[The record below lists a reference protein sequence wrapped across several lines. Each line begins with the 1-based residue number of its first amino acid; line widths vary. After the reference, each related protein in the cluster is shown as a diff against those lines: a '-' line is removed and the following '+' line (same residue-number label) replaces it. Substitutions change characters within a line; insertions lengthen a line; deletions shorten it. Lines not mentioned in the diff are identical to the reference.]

1 MSNNRDFDCILLCE
15 GSSDKLILESYLKFK
30 FKCELLEDIIKV
42 SRYKSDP
49 YDAAVM
55 SYPDSKSKNKNY
67 KIAVCSVKG
76 CTYFNKVIADLLE
89 EIKNDTL
96 SFKHIFILT
105 DNDSKEETKNRLE
118 DIVLKINEKASSKIK
133 YGIDCIGKWES
144 FSVKKSSGEVEV
156 NLSFCYQIIPDDNIG
171 CIESLAF
178 ENYLFN
184 PDFCKKHLIDSKE
197 ENEKANFL
205 SEWPKSKEVVRSF
218 VDEQLNKL
226 KYLSKRQNNIKAKF
240 NVALS
245 VIDPK
250 NFRIDVSEIYD
261 HLIKDNNEEVN
272 RILKPLSEMF
282 DNLTYPKEKNI

>member
-1 MSNNRDFDCILLCE
+1 MSDNRDFDCILLCE
-15 GSSDKLILESYLKFK
+15 GSADRRILKSYLKFK
-30 FKCELLEDIIKV
+30 FKCKLLKNIIKV
-42 SRYKSDP
+42 SSYKSDP
-49 YDAAVM
+49 YDADVM
-55 SYPDSKSKNKNY
+55 SYPDSKSKNKKY
-67 KIAVCSVKG
+67 KIAVCDVKG
-76 CTYFNKVIADLLE
+76 CSYFNKVIADLLE

-96 SFKHIFILT
+96 SFKHIFVLA
-105 DNDSKEETKNRLE
+105 DNDSKEETENGLKK
-118 DIVLKINEKASSKIK
+118 IVRTINEKASSKIT

-144 FSVKKSSGEVEV
+144 FFVKKSSGEVKV

-184 PDFCKKHLIDSKE
+184 PDFCKTHLIDSKK
-197 ENEKANFL
+197 ENEKVNFL

-226 KYLSKRQNNIKAKF
+226 EYLSKRQNNIKAKF

-245 VIDPK
+245 VIDPR

-272 RILKPLSEMF
+272 RILKPLSVMF
-282 DNLTYPKEKNI
+282 DNLTFSKEKNI